1 VANLLLSNYLADTVR
16 QIESIPNATQTF
28 TDDQILQLMNIELQS
43 AIVPMLSKLNEEYF
57 VFTRD
62 VPVTP
67 TTTTIPIPS
76 DAIGMM
82 LREVCWLDAN
92 EQITRIPRVSLEVA
106 TMGSSFSCGYWVQQ
120 NSLKFKLNS
129 LQTGT
134 LRLFYLR
141 RPATLVNILHAGEVV
156 SVDTGTGYITLASL
170 PIDAPYAGSL
180 ISICSSLQPNAYI
193 LESATVIG
201 VVGLNVQL
209 SLADAA
215 LVSVGDWLTWPGQA
229 PFAQY
234 IPQEATHLLC
244 QGTAVRCC
252 EGMGDQASWKTA
264 NTQYQTM
271 YKDLQSALTGRVVS
285 EPKIIGGSG
294 GLLDSYGY
302 GGMFR

>member
-28 TDDQILQLMNIELQS
+28 TDDQILQLMNIELQA

-62 VPVTP
+62 VLVTP
-67 TTTTIPIPS
+67 DTTTVPIPS

-82 LREVCWLDAN
+82 LREVCWVDPN
-92 EQITRIPRVSLEVA
+92 DQITRIPRVSLEVA
-106 TMGSSFSCGYWVQQ
+106 TMGSSYSTGYWVQQ
-120 NSLKFKLNS
+120 NALKFKLNS
-129 LQTGT
+129 LRGGT

-141 RPATLVNILHAGEVV
+141 RPATLVNTLHAGEVI
-156 SVDTGTGYITLASL
+156 SVDTISGYVTLASL
-170 PIDAPYAGSL
+170 PIDAPYTGSL
-180 ISICSSLQPNAYI
+180 ISVCASTQPNAYV
-193 LESATVIG
+193 LESATVLG

-209 SLADAA
+209 SPEDAA

-264 NTQYQTM
+264 KSQYDTM

-285 EPKIIGGSG
+285 EPKIIGGTG

-302 GGMFR
+302 GGLFR